1 MAICPGA
8 RLGPYEVL
16 SSVGA
21 GGMAEVSRA
30 RDTRLDRIVAI
41 KILPEHA
48 AGRDGLREPFQRK
61 TGPLSSPNNLR
72 SGVPS
77 DLASRSVWVEAENGG
92 AYI

>member
-48 AGRDGLREPFQRK
+48 ADRDGLREPFQGKLGRFHRPIIFAAAFHL
-61 TGPLSSPNNLR
+61 T
-72 SGVPS
+72 
-77 DLASRSVWVEAENGG
+77 
-92 AYI
+92 